1 MKFKSNVFEKLLFPL
16 NQQIYHKIQSGLE
29 DVEQNHPGQL
39 KRIIDI
45 FSKAARLDTQ
55 TGLWVPGKADESFYP
70 SLDILILFSKKEDHK
85 FSSLRKS
92 KDCNVTFNYNEET
105 PSQFT
110 GSHLILNFYQHSV
123 PRTFIVPLA
132 YLLGFDEQ
140 AVLKVGSY
148 QLYSHNILSPEK
160 NADINRN
167 FVKTG
172 NINDKYHSAQ
182 KCFQKDSLVYVGIT
196 KRTWQERYR
205 QHCRD
210 SWRGSN
216 LLFHRALRGEFCKI
230 GTVEHIVERAGLT
243 EKQAMEIEEREVEK
257 RSLHSLF
264 TNGLNMIPGGYAGLK
279 YIQHFASRTGYT
291 MQRDLTADTAESVLV
306 DVQRR
311 SLEKLFKTAVIERVN
326 AEIARLWAE
335 DPEYRINVM
344 TNRQNRFSLRQI
356 QAARIWYASGWL
368 VEKIL
373 ACLQKLDAER
383 KINGEQLER
392 LLSGKTYASIP
403 EVLM

>member
-16 NQQIYHKIQSGLE
+16 HHQIYRQIQSGLDE
-29 DVEQNHPGQL
+29 VDQKHPGQL
-39 KRIIDI
+39 KRIIEI
-45 FSKAARLDTQ
+45 FAKAARLDTK
-55 TGLWVPGKADESFYP
+55 TALWTRGKADESFYP
-70 SLDILILFSKKEDHK
+70 SLDILILFSKSAEQKIN
-85 FSSLRKS
+85 SLRKS
-92 KDCNVTFNYNEET
+92 TKCNITFNYNEEK

-110 GSHLILNFYQHSV
+110 GSHIILNFYQHSV
-123 PRTFIVPLA
+123 PKTFIIPLP

-140 AVLKVGSY
+140 AVLKEGSY
-148 QLYSHNILSPEK
+148 QLYSHNIISPEK

-167 FVKTG
+167 FVIAG

-182 KCFQKDSLVYVGIT
+182 KSFQRDSLVYVGIT

-210 SWRGSN
+210 SGRGSN

-243 EKQAMEIEEREVEK
+243 EKQAMEIEENEVEK

-264 TNGLNMIPGGYAGLK
+264 PNGLNMIPGGYAGLK
-279 YIQHFASRTGYT
+279 YIQHFAARTGYT
-291 MQRDLTADTAESVLV
+291 VQKLTADTAESVLV
-306 DVQRR
+306 DVQRH
-311 SLEKLFKTAVIERVN
+311 SLEKLFKTAVIERENV
-326 AEIARLWAE
+326 EIARLWAE
-335 DPEYRINVM
+335 DSEYRINVM

-368 VEKIL
+368 VEKIF

-383 KINGEQLER
+383 KISEEQLER
-392 LLSGKTYASIP
+392 LLSGKTYSTIP